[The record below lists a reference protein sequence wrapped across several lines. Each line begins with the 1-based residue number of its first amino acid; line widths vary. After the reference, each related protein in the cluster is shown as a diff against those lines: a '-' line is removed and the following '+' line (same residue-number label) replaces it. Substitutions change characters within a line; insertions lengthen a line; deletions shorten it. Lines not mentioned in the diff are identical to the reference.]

1 MTGASAPPR
10 TPRVAPSV
18 TYGLVT
24 YRQEAFVQQALRSA
38 LAQDYQPLEIV
49 LCDDASPDGTWE
61 RACEVAAAYSGPH
74 TLRLHRNERNLG
86 IGNFNRLMEL
96 ANGDLVVIAHGDDY
110 SRAERVRRIVDIW
123 LRTGASMIVSNW
135 LVVDARGRRL
145 GYGHPPGRRV
155 SLALRDLAAR
165 GRAPVTL
172 GAVLAWQRRVFDE
185 FGPLDAERSAVTT
198 DYILPFRAALLDG
211 IAYVDVPLVG
221 VRSHDGQKHS
231 RYLGDKH
238 DALAA
243 AEGRRA
249 NQMMQGLY
257 MLDTLDDA
265 ARRRLKPAQTLEEAR
280 ALVHRFLLGV
290 AHDWRMA
297 RNGLYASGRRARWLA
312 LEP

>member
-1 MTGASAPPR
+1 MGNH
-10 TPRVAPSV
+10 
-18 TYGLVT
+18 
-24 YRQEAFVQQALRSA
+24 
-38 LAQDYQPLEIV
+38 D
-49 LCDDASPDGTWE
+49 
-61 RACEVAAAYSGPH
+61 EVAVGQLHQAVEVADAQVALVAVQAQGMRPAVRGSNLTGTLPGAVGRSVVAQH
-74 TLRLHRNERNLG
+74 DLQRLVILRLHRNERNLG

-96 ANGDLVVIAHGDDY
+96 ASGDLVVIAHGDDY

-290 AHDWRMA
+290 AHDWRTA